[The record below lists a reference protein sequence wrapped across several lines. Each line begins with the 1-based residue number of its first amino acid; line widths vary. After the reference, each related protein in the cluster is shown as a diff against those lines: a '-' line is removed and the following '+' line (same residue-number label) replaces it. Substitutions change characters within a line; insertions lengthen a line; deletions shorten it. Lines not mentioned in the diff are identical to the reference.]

1 MVLCYMILSFKT
13 TIIHNPH
20 FLQRSKRLIQ
30 NRQRELNLCPTTLD
44 RFWRTDYKQSDKYSW
59 QIKYKN
65 RCLNRYFLHV
75 HIRFSR
81 LRPKFYSTL
90 EDILD
95 HHYSWNFGFS
105 TLEINSEISLDL
117 EIVQY
122 PYQNKVI
129 GRERATIQYFSTQY
143 SLRHVSL
150 YPDTIPCPLLY
161 FSTISYAFSI
171 FLTIFWQNHQHYSN
185 PHKSQK

>member
-44 RFWRTDYKQSDKYSW
+44 RFW
-59 QIKYKN
+59 I
-65 RCLNRYFLHV
+65 F
-75 HIRFSR
+75 R

-150 YPDTIPCPLLY
+150 YPDTIPCLLLY